1 MSRSVTKEPAVPSG
15 RRWNRGITRF
25 LIGGASLDSAFVS
38 DLDIS
43 VVLALIRLGVTSS
56 SRGDAGMRKGAPP
69 VRCPSG
75 CHGCAGFLGRAASLF
90 YALAGLGPGPAL
102 LVMRGPDLVAG
113 SGELVGVLDA
123 QRASRRL
130 TPV

>member
-1 MSRSVTKEPAVPSG
+1 MSSV
-15 RRWNRGITRF
+15 
-25 LIGGASLDSAFVS
+25 IGCSTV
-38 DLDIS
+38 
-43 VVLALIRLGVTSS
+43 VVLALGEARMERWCSSGHEKRGAACAVPLGLPWLRSLV
-56 SRGDAGMRKGAPP
+56 
-69 VRCPSG
+69 VLCP
-75 CHGCAGFLGRAASLF
+75 
-90 YALAGLGPGPAL
+90 AGLGPGPAL